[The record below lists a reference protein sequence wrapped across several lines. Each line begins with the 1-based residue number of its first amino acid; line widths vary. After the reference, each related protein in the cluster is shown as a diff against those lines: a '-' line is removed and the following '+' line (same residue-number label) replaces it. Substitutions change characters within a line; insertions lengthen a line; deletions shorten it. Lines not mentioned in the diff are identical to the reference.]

1 MFGNLI
7 VVGSFLQVEVLMN
20 KVGLPVPRNGGGFR
34 RRRQADAGLDIKTI
48 YSLVMQDMKTKF
60 DAKELTDE
68 QKTEATKVITDT
80 QKMLGDTSFAVLG
93 LERGERTQSEVLA
106 VLAEYKD
113 AGNMT
118 EEQNSQVQKLAVDT
132 QVRMIQELVGVL
144 GLSATNL
151 DVTEEQLE
159 VIMARHT
166 FVLKPPGDVQ
176 SDVNE
181 DVLAVTELLVE
192 ALDTTPKTELAIDGK
207 VAPENIQ
214 TTTENV
220 NTVNSLDV
228 DQAANEPA
236 PSSSSAPP
244 ALSTTSTSSTSTSTS
259 TSPVSSIAS
268 SSTSSSS
275 TTSAPIDIVLNEE
288 ATLEEFLSST

>member
-1 MFGNLI
+1 MYHEACGAWLGGKEGSRSHEAVEFYNQWNGLANFI
-7 VVGSFLQVEVLMN
+7 VMGSFLQVEVLENGLVLPKPRRNLN
-20 KVGLPVPRNGGGFR
+20 KFR
-34 RRRQADAGLDIKTI
+34 RRRQATLALDDDIDYKNVYTI
-48 YSLVMQDMKTKF
+48 IMEDMKAKL
-60 DAKELTDE
+60 DAKELTDS
-68 QKTEATKVITDT
+68 QKMEATKVITDT

-93 LERGERTQSEVLA
+93 LERGEKTRSEVLS

-192 ALDTTPKTELAIDGK
+192 ALDTTAKSELAIDGK

-228 DQAANEPA
+228 DQAANEP
-236 PSSSSAPP
+236 
-244 ALSTTSTSSTSTSTS
+244 
-259 TSPVSSIAS
+259 
-268 SSTSSSS
+268 
-275 TTSAPIDIVLNEE
+275 E
-288 ATLEEFLSST
+288 